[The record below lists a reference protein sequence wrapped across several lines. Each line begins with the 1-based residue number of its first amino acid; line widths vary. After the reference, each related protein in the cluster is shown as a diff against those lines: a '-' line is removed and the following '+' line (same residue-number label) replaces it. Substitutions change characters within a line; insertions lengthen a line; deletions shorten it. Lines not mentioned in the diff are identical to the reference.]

1 MKFIFVY
8 LKKYRYQALLAPLLK
23 MLEAILDLLVPII
36 MAMIINTGIV
46 NQDRNYIYKYS
57 FLLVILGLLGLSI
70 SIIAQYFAAKAA
82 CQTTADLR
90 TSLFSKIQT
99 LSFSQLD
106 KLGTSSL
113 INRCTTDLNQ
123 IQNGL
128 NLFLRLFLRSPFI
141 VFGSIVMAFIVSFK
155 GGLVLLITL
164 PFLALVVFAI
174 MLKSLPLYKNIQ
186 TNLDN
191 LTSKVRQELTGIK
204 VIRGF
209 NKEKEENEQFSQE
222 TQGFQ
227 AKQEEVGKL
236 SALMNPLTLVI
247 IDLGIIVLLQV
258 SGLQVNIGS
267 LNQGEVIALVSYLN
281 SILVELIKLANLI
294 IQLTKAL
301 ACSKRVEEILELPN
315 EQTSGRESFVD
326 NNSPLIFD
334 SVSLS
339 YAGFPALTNIS
350 FKLKPECSLGIIGGT
365 GAGKSSL
372 VSLLPRYYDQTEGNI
387 SLFGKDLN
395 NYDLKE
401 LRKKIIV
408 IPQNNT
414 LFAGTIRENLK
425 LGNLAASD
433 EELRKALRIAQA
445 DFILSSSNGLD
456 SIVEPNG
463 LNYSGGQRQR
473 LCIARALVAK
483 PKILIL
489 DDSAS
494 ALDYGTDAALRKE
507 LNKLKITLIIVSQR
521 CNSIKDCDQILV
533 LDQGNLAAQGTH
545 AELMH
550 NCPIYAEIYESQ
562 IGKELSNA

>member
-1 MKFIFVY
+1 MKFIFAY
-8 LKKYRYQALLAPLLK
+8 LKKYRFQALLAPLLK
-23 MLEAILDLLVPII
+23 MLEAILDLLVPLI

-46 NQDRNYIYKYS
+46 NQDRTYIYKYS
-57 FLLVILGLLGLSI
+57 FLLVILGLLGLAI

-82 CQTTADLR
+82 CQTTGDLR
-90 TSLFSKIQT
+90 ASLFSKIQT
-99 LSFSQLD
+99 LSYSQLD

-141 VFGSIVMAFIVSFK
+141 VFGSIVMAFIVSSK
-155 GGLVLLITL
+155 GGLVLLVIL
-164 PFLALVVFAI
+164 PFLTLIVFAI
-174 MLKSLPLYKNIQ
+174 MLKSLPLYQKIQ
-186 TNLDN
+186 AYLDN
-191 LTSKVRQELTGIK
+191 LTSRVRQELTGIK

-209 NKEKEENEQFSQE
+209 GKEAKETEQFSQE
-222 TQGFQ
+222 TS
-227 AKQEEVGKL
+227 KLKDSQEAVGKL

-258 SGLQVNIGS
+258 SGIQVNIGA

-301 ACSKRVEEILELPN
+301 ACSKRVEEILELP
-315 EQTSGRESFVD
+315 EQQSCGKEALID

-334 SVSLS
+334 NVSLS
-339 YAGFPALTNIS
+339 YSGFPALTNIS
-350 FKLKPECSLGIIGGT
+350 FKLPPGNSLGIIGGT

-372 VSLLPRYYDQTEGNI
+372 VSLLPRYYDHEGQI
-387 SLFGKDLN
+387 LLFGKELNTYDLN
-395 NYDLKE
+395 Q
-401 LRKKIIV
+401 LRKDV
-408 IPQNNT
+408 LVVPQNNT
-414 LFAGTIRENLK
+414 LFSGTVRSNLL
-425 LGNLAASD
+425 LGNLTATD
-433 EELRKALRIAQA
+433 EELRKALKIAQA
-445 DFILSSSNGLD
+445 DFILSSSSGLD
-456 SIVEPNG
+456 CEVKPNG

-489 DDSAS
+489 DDSTS
-494 ALDYGTDAALRKE
+494 ALDYGTDAKLRSE
-507 LNKLKITLIIVSQR
+507 LNKLKLTLIIVSQR

-533 LDQGNLAAQGTH
+533 LDQGNLIDQGTH
-545 AELMH
+545 EKLM
-550 NCPIYAEIYESQ
+550 NTSQIYAQIYQSQ
-562 IGKELSNA
+562 IGKELTNA